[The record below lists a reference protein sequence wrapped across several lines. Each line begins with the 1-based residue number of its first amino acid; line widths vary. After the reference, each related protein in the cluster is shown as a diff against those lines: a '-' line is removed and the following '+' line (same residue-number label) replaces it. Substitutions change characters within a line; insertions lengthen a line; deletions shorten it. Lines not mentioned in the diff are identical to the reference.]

1 MANIFIHIGMPKTA
15 STSMQKMLKINEYAI
30 SKQFYIPKSCQ
41 TSEIY
46 INHSNLFCEFSGDS
60 RFKPDLGNFNNLL
73 NEIKNVK
80 KDIILSSEDF
90 SLLLLNDKHKFFFE
104 KSLKDLN
111 FTLKKGELLT
121 VLGPSGCGKTTLLHL
136 LSGLLRPNSG
146 DVDVENENISKMS
159 GARLDNFRGANIGV
173 VFQTPHFIE
182 ALTVKENLTLTQT
195 LAGKSKDID
204 KVERLLADLGVES
217 KLNSKLNAL
226 SVGEKQRV
234 SIARALVNS
243 PALILADEPTSALD
257 NKNCDAVLKL
267 VREQAKKHNSTLLI
281 VTHDNRLKDQ
291 FDKRIEL

>member
-1 MANIFIHIGMPKTA
+1 MV
-15 STSMQKMLKINEYAI
+15 KINGLTYN
-30 SKQFYIPKSCQ
+30 Y
-41 TSEIY
+41 
-46 INHSNLFCEFSGDS
+46 
-60 RFKPDLGNFNNLL
+60 
-73 NEIKNVK
+73 
-80 KDIILSSEDF
+80 SSEVQLKFPDF
-90 SLLLLNDKHKFFFE
+90 SL
-104 KSLKDLN
+104 S
-111 FTLKKGELLT
+111 KGEQALI
-121 VLGPSGCGKTTLLHL
+121 LGQSGCGKTTLLHL
-136 LSGLLRPNSG
+136 LSGLLKPNSG
-146 DVDVENENISKMS
+146 DIDVENENISKMS
-159 GARLDNFRGANIGV
+159 GARLDNFRGANIGI

-281 VTHDNRLKDQ
+281 VTHDNRLKDE

>member
-1 MANIFIHIGMPKTA
+1 MV
-15 STSMQKMLKINEYAI
+15 KINGLTYN
-30 SKQFYIPKSCQ
+30 Y
-41 TSEIY
+41 
-46 INHSNLFCEFSGDS
+46 
-60 RFKPDLGNFNNLL
+60 
-73 NEIKNVK
+73 
-80 KDIILSSEDF
+80 SSEVQLKFPNF
-90 SLLLLNDKHKFFFE
+90 SL
-104 KSLKDLN
+104 S
-111 FTLKKGELLT
+111 KGEQALI
-121 VLGPSGCGKTTLLHL
+121 LGQSGCGKTTLLHL
-136 LSGLLRPNSG
+136 LSGLLKPNSG

-159 GARLDNFRGANIGV
+159 GATLDNFRGANIGI

-195 LAGKSKDID
+195 LAGMSKNVPKIKS
-204 KVERLLADLGVES
+204 LLTDLGVEG

-257 NKNCDAVLKL
+257 DKNCDAVLKL

-281 VTHDNRLKDQ
+281 VTHVNRLKDQ

>member
-1 MANIFIHIGMPKTA
+1 MV
-15 STSMQKMLKINEYAI
+15 KINALTYN
-30 SKQFYIPKSCQ
+30 Y
-41 TSEIY
+41 
-46 INHSNLFCEFSGDS
+46 
-60 RFKPDLGNFNNLL
+60 
-73 NEIKNVK
+73 
-80 KDIILSSEDF
+80 SSEVQLKFPDF
-90 SLLLLNDKHKFFFE
+90 SL
-104 KSLKDLN
+104 S
-111 FTLKKGELLT
+111 KGEQALI
-121 VLGPSGCGKTTLLHL
+121 LGQSGCGKTTLLHL
-136 LSGLLRPNSG
+136 LSGLLKPNSG

-159 GARLDNFRGANIGV
+159 GARLDKFRGANIGI

-195 LAGKSKDID
+195 LAGKSKNVD
-204 KVERLLADLGVES
+204 KVKSLLADLGVES

-257 NKNCDAVLKL
+257 DKNCDAVLKL

>member
-1 MANIFIHIGMPKTA
+1 MV
-15 STSMQKMLKINEYAI
+15 KINGLTYNY
-30 SKQFYIPKSCQ
+30 S
-41 TSEIY
+41 SEIQ
-46 INHSNLFCEFSGDS
+46 LKF
-60 RFKPDLGNFNNLL
+60 P
-73 NEIKNVK
+73 
-80 KDIILSSEDF
+80 DF
-90 SLLLLNDKHKFFFE
+90 SL
-104 KSLKDLN
+104 S
-111 FTLKKGELLT
+111 KGEQALI
-121 VLGPSGCGKTTLLHL
+121 LGQSGCGKTTLLHL
-136 LSGLLRPNSG
+136 LSGLLKPNSG

-159 GARLDNFRGANIGV
+159 GATLDNFRGANIGI

-195 LAGKSKDID
+195 LAGKSKDVN

-217 KLNSKLNAL
+217 KLNSKLNVL

-257 NKNCDAVLKL
+257 DKNCDAVLKL

>member
-1 MANIFIHIGMPKTA
+1 MV
-15 STSMQKMLKINEYAI
+15 KINGLTYN
-30 SKQFYIPKSCQ
+30 Y
-41 TSEIY
+41 
-46 INHSNLFCEFSGDS
+46 
-60 RFKPDLGNFNNLL
+60 
-73 NEIKNVK
+73 
-80 KDIILSSEDF
+80 SSEVQLKFPNF
-90 SLLLLNDKHKFFFE
+90 SL
-104 KSLKDLN
+104 S
-111 FTLKKGELLT
+111 KGEQALII
-121 VLGPSGCGKTTLLHL
+121 GQSGCGKTTLLHL
-136 LSGLLRPNSG
+136 LSGLLKPNSG
-146 DVDVENENISKMS
+146 VVDVENENISNMS
-159 GARLDNFRGANIGV
+159 GATLDNFRGANIGI

-195 LAGKSKDID
+195 LAGMSKNVPKIKS
-204 KVERLLADLGVES
+204 LLTDLGVEG

-257 NKNCDAVLKL
+257 DKNCDAVLKL

>member
-1 MANIFIHIGMPKTA
+1 MV
-15 STSMQKMLKINEYAI
+15 KINGLTYN
-30 SKQFYIPKSCQ
+30 Y
-41 TSEIY
+41 
-46 INHSNLFCEFSGDS
+46 
-60 RFKPDLGNFNNLL
+60 
-73 NEIKNVK
+73 
-80 KDIILSSEDF
+80 SSEVQLTFPDF
-90 SLLLLNDKHKFFFE
+90 SL
-104 KSLKDLN
+104 S
-111 FTLKKGELLT
+111 KGEQALI
-121 VLGPSGCGKTTLLHL
+121 LGQSGCGKTTLLHL
-136 LSGLLRPNSG
+136 LSGLLNPNSG
-146 DVDVENENISKMS
+146 EVDIENKNIFKMS
-159 GARLDNFRGANIGV
+159 GATLDNFRGANIGI

-195 LAGKSKDID
+195 LAGNSKDVD
-204 KVERLLADLGVES
+204 KIKSLLADLGVES

-257 NKNCDAVLKL
+257 DKNCDAVLKL